1 MGVKNSHSIV
11 SALLICSMIIL
22 LSFSGCSGAGDRVE
36 MVKAVDFGFSGEY
49 YRYSP
54 FVRSFDNPAKYTRDA
69 GRIYFIGKDGLYSGN
84 ERTGRYKKIPVPEY
98 DKICLYA
105 DNGILYCL
113 AFYAQ
118 SGDDGKYILYRRNK
132 GSDYDVIWTSDSF
145 DRTLLDN
152 DRPSFISGFAVCGDV
167 LMIENVEQLF
177 IISLQDMS
185 LKELPK
191 GVCDFCIHDGKL
203 IIGDS
208 GKFFSL
214 YSYDL
219 TTLDEELL
227 RGSGVVHSYFD
238 DIEDYGLSCEHPF
251 EYDGQLYY
259 TTREPFGVGRYSE
272 DGDDKMIIEFPPQYD
287 IALFR
292 GAESLYIAARE
303 PDFSAVDE
311 KRSNANP
318 VQIYKYDPAAGTVSE
333 CIYSADVNCSE
344 FCILADVLVYHDGE
358 QMNYVDLSIF

>member
-1 MGVKNSHSIV
+1 MGVKNSRSII

-22 LSFSGCSGAGDRVE
+22 LSFSGCSGCGDRVE
-36 MVKAVDFGFSGEY
+36 MVKAVDFGFRGEY
-49 YRYSP
+49 FRYDLFSK
-54 FVRSFDNPAKYTRDA
+54 FFDNSAKYARDE
-69 GRIYFIGKDGLYSGN
+69 GHIYFIGKDGLYYGKERSGV
-84 ERTGRYKKIPVPEY
+84 YKKLPSPEY
-98 DKICLYA
+98 EIERLYVY
-105 DNGILYCL
+105 DGILYCL
-113 AFYAQ
+113 AFDAQ
-118 SGDDGKYILYRRNK
+118 SGDEGKYILYRRNK
-132 GSDYDVIWTSDSF
+132 GSGYEVIWTSDSF
-145 DRTLLDN
+145 DRSLYNSSYTFD
-152 DRPSFISGFAVCGDV
+152 ISDFAVYGDV
-167 LMIENVEQLF
+167 LMIEGGEQLF
-177 IISLQDMS
+177 IISLKDMS

-191 GVCDFCIHDGKL
+191 GVRDFCIHDGKL

-208 GKFFSL
+208 VKIFSL

-238 DIEDYGLSCEHPF
+238 DIPDDDILYEQPF
-251 EYDGQLYY
+251 EYRGQLYY
-259 TTREPFGVGRYSE
+259 TTRRPYYVERYSE

-292 GAESLYIAARE
+292 GAESLYIAARK